1 MNIHIA
7 ARHALEEIS
16 AGNVVQTFDTC
27 INTPQPIE
35 RFGSW
40 DVTVQTTALVH
51 PNEIPFFETMTILVT
66 VEIGQL
72 GLQFKQAFDYNP
84 SNERVAGFPHFKQFH
99 ERTLVGLIYS
109 HVKPTIRRAEVV
121 A

>member
-1 MNIHIA
+1 MNIYIA

-16 AGNVVQTFDTC
+16 EGTVSQSFDECMNV
-27 INTPQPIE
+27 PQRIE

-40 DVTVQTTALVH
+40 DVTIQTTVLVH
-51 PNEIPFFETMTILVT
+51 PNEIPFFETMTVLVT
-66 VEIGQL
+66 VTIGQL
-72 GLQFKQAFDYNP
+72 GLEFKQSFDYNP
-84 SNERVAGFPHFKQFH
+84 SNERTAGFPHFKQFH